1 MKILKKF
8 SKNTLKC
15 TVYVENWCFNFPNWL
30 VENALLFN
38 GAIISTIYLSYF
50 CYQKLMK
57 IYIFI
62 ILHIGILKK
71 NLVFVVKKWKK
82 CEKIFNKKKYKYDHM
97 NFGISFRKFVFFTKF
112 YGIFFMKICIH
123 KFFFLVKIVIIE
135 FFLSKIFLFTKIFL
149 RRFFHN
155 IFANLFCIW
164 CLRNNVFGEIFYSKF
179 CLLRIFSFCNFG
191 VQKKNCKFFLRFL
204 FQRWTWI
211 PNLKMFLFWKKVKF
225 SLIVL
230 LDFFTHY

>member
-97 NFGISFRKFVFFTKF
+97 NFGIYFRKFVFLRNFTEFSLWKF
-112 YGIFFMKICIH
+112 VSTNFFFWWKSLLSNFFCR
-123 KFFFLVKIVIIE
+123 KFFFSQKY
-135 FFLSKIFLFTKIFL
+135 
-149 RRFFHN
+149 
-155 IFANLFCIW
+155 FC
-164 CLRNNVFGEIFYSKF
+164 E
-179 CLLRIFSFCNFG
+179 
-191 VQKKNCKFFLRFL
+191 
-204 FQRWTWI
+204 
-211 PNLKMFLFWKKVKF
+211 
-225 SLIVL
+225 
-230 LDFFTHY
+230 DFFTIFSRIYFVFDVCEIMYLAKFFIRNFAYCEFFRFAILVYRKKIVNFFCDFCFSDEREYQIWKCFFSEKK